1 MVRSLLVRGML
12 VGLAAGLLAFAFAYI
27 FGEPQVQKAIDFE
40 DALARLHHEGAEAEV
55 VSRGLQRTL
64 GLLTG
69 TVAMGVALGGLFAL
83 VFAYAYGRIGRMSPR
98 LTAAVLA
105 GAAYLTVIIVPFT
118 KYPANPPTVGNP
130 DTIGR
135 RTVLYLLMI
144 VISLLAAVA
153 AGRIRRNLLPKL
165 GGWNAALVAVA
176 AYIAVIVIAQLLLP
190 PVHETPAGFPADVL
204 YRFRLA
210 SLGINLT
217 LWAAIGLGFGALAQ
231 RLLAPA
237 PDTEASPD
245 GADASVSL
253 IRPG

>member
-1 MVRSLLVRGML
+1 ML
-12 VGLAAGLLAFAFAYI
+12 VGLAAGLLAFAFAFI

-40 DALARLHHEGAEAEV
+40 DYLARIHHEAAEPEV

-69 TVAMGVALGGLFAL
+69 TVAMGVALGGLFSL
-83 VFAYAYGRIGRMSPR
+83 VFAYAYGRIGKMSPR

-105 GAAYLTVIIVPFT
+105 GFAYLTVVLVPFT
-118 KYPANPPTVGNP
+118 KYPANPPTIGNP

-144 VISLLAAVA
+144 AISLLAAVA
-153 AGRIRRNLLPKL
+153 AGRTRRSLLPRL
-165 GGWNAALVAVA
+165 GGWNAALAAVG
-176 AYIAVIVIAQLLLP
+176 AYIAIIAVAQLLLP
-190 PVHETPAGFPADVL
+190 AVHETPAGFPADVL

-217 LWAAIGLGFGALAQ
+217 LWTTIGLGFGALAQ

-237 PDTEASPD
+237 PQRATEPRAV
-245 GADASVSL
+245 ARA
-253 IRPG
+253 